1 MKRLI
6 DSFNYAVAGI
16 IYTLKTQKNMRI
28 HFSAMVLILV
38 LSLFFNFSKL
48 ELLSLFFAISLVII
62 AEMINTAVEKT
73 VDMVTKEFHPL
84 AKIAK
89 NVAAGAV
96 LVAALNSI
104 MVGYLLFFDRVNPF
118 AKSIIFKIRS
128 SPIHLTFIT
137 ILLIT
142 IITIVIKTIT
152 QTGTPFKGGII
163 SGHAALAFTISTVV
177 TFLTENIL
185 IATLS
190 FFLSILVGQSRIEGE
205 IHTFFQVVNGALL
218 GILITV
224 LIFQLL

>member
-6 DSFNYAVAGI
+6 DSFNYAVQGI
-16 IYTLKTQKNMRI
+16 IYTLKTQRNMRI
-28 HFSAMVLILV
+28 HFFVMTLILI

-62 AEMINTAVEKT
+62 AEMVNTAVEKT
-73 VDMVTKEFHPL
+73 IDMFTSEFHPL

-118 AKSIIFKIRS
+118 TKSIIFKIRS
-128 SPIHLTFIT
+128 SPVHLTFIC

-142 IITIVIKTIT
+142 IITVVIKTVT

-190 FFLSILVGQSRIEGE
+190 FMLSILVGQSRIEGE